1 MTDLLIIT
9 GPTAVGKT
17 ELSLQLAEMFHGEII
32 SGDSMQVYEGMD
44 VGTAKASP
52 AERARVPHHLIDIVQ
67 PDVSFSVQE
76 FQHLVREKIAEIDGR
91 QHLPMLVGGTGLYV
105 EAIAHGYEMPQVG
118 ESPEIR
124 ERWQTFAEQEGNL
137 ALHQKLREVDPV
149 TAERLHPNDQRRLI
163 RALEVY
169 ELTGHP
175 FSQSKR
181 KVDSPYNLLWIGL
194 TMPRDLLYERINQR
208 VDQMFAEGLVE
219 EVKKLRAKGYQRGL
233 TSMQAIGYKEIMSY
247 LDGEITFEYARDW
260 IKQGTRNF
268 AKRQLSWFRRL
279 PEIEW
284 FDMMDEGAVGE
295 IRERVAGKFLRSR
308 E

>member
-1 MTDLLIIT
+1 
-9 GPTAVGKT
+9 
-17 ELSLQLAEMFHGEII
+17 
-32 SGDSMQVYEGMD
+32 
-44 VGTAKASP
+44 
-52 AERARVPHHLIDIVQ
+52 
-67 PDVSFSVQE
+67 
-76 FQHLVREKIAEIDGR
+76 
-91 QHLPMLVGGTGLYV
+91 
-105 EAIAHGYEMPQVG
+105 
-118 ESPEIR
+118 
-124 ERWQTFAEQEGNL
+124 
-137 ALHQKLREVDPV
+137 
-149 TAERLHPNDQRRLI
+149 
-163 RALEVY
+163 
-169 ELTGHP
+169 
-175 FSQSKR
+175 
-181 KVDSPYNLLWIGL
+181 
-194 TMPRDLLYERINQR
+194 MPRDLLYERINQR